1 MNSVGWIARY
11 LRIVPLLVKTGL
23 MQQMAYRPHFL
34 AMFAGKVIRIA
45 LLLLFFQ
52 AVFLK
57 VDRIGSW
64 NYDQVLLLFAT
75 FHVVDFLM
83 SITFHRNL
91 AFYLPQRIHSGDF
104 DARMLLPMNLLF
116 LTSLERIELID
127 FVSFLPSLALLG
139 YVLHRMDF
147 AFTGGQLLVYV
158 ALLANALV
166 FLFAAVLAI
175 ASLSFWTTQSS
186 GMARIFDS
194 LLKVGRYPVEIFE
207 GLLRNVFLYILPLV
221 LIAQFPSEALLG
233 KMSARTVLAS
243 SLLTGFLLVLSLR
256 LWKAGLNR
264 YQSASS

>member
-1 MNSVGWIARY
+1 VTGILRY

-23 MQQMAYRPHFL
+23 MQQMAYRPHFIS
-34 AMFAGKVIRIA
+34 MFIGKMIRIV

-91 AFYLPQRIHSGDF
+91 AFYLPLKVYTGEF
-104 DARMLLPMNLLF
+104 DSRMLLPVNLLF
-116 LTSLERIELID
+116 LSSLERIELID
-127 FVSFLPSLALLG
+127 FASFLPTLAFLG
-139 YVLHRMDF
+139 YVLYRLEFD
-147 AFTGGQLLVYV
+147 FTGGQFAVYLV
-158 ALLANALV
+158 LLANALV

-175 ASLSFWTTQSS
+175 ASLSFWTTRSN
-186 GMARIFDS
+186 GLARIFDS
-194 LLKVGRYPVEIFE
+194 LLKVGRYPLEIFE
-207 GLLRNVFLYILPLV
+207 GFWKSVFLYILPLV
-221 LIAQFPSEALLG
+221 FIAQFPSEALLG
-233 KMSARTVLAS
+233 VLSVRAV
-243 SLLTGFLLVLSLR
+243 LVATGITGFLLALSLR

-264 YQSASS
+264 YQSTSS

>member
-1 MNSVGWIARY
+1 
-11 LRIVPLLVKTGL
+11 
-23 MQQMAYRPHFL
+23 MQQMAYRPHF
-34 AMFAGKVIRIA
+34 ASMFAGKVIRIV

-64 NYDQVLLLFAT
+64 GYDQVLLLFAT

-91 AFYLPQRIHSGDF
+91 AFYLPRKVQTGDF
-104 DARMLLPMNLLF
+104 DATMLLPVNLLF
-116 LTSLERIELID
+116 FSSLERIELID
-127 FVSFLPSLALLG
+127 FASFLPTLGFLG
-139 YVLHRMDF
+139 YVLVRLEF
-147 AFTGGQLLVYV
+147 SFTGGQFLVYLV
-158 ALLANALV
+158 LLSNALL

-186 GMARIFDS
+186 GLARIFDS
-194 LLKVGRYPVEIFE
+194 LLKVGRYPIEIFD
-207 GLLRNVFLYILPLV
+207 GMWRMVFLYILPLV

-233 KMSARTVLAS
+233 ILSPRAVLAATGV
-243 SLLTGFLLVLSLR
+243 TGFLLALSLLCWR
-256 LWKAGLNR
+256 TGLRR

>member
-1 MNSVGWIARY
+1 MKGIVRY
-11 LRIVPLLVKTGL
+11 LRLVLLLVKTGL
-23 MQQMAYRPHFL
+23 MQQMAYRPHFVS
-34 AMFAGKVIRIA
+34 MFVGKVVRIA

-91 AFYLPQRIHSGDF
+91 AFYLPQKVHSGDF
-104 DARMLLPMNLLF
+104 DARMLLPVNLLF
-116 LTSLERIELID
+116 LSSLERIEMIY
-127 FVSFLPSLALLG
+127 FASFLPTLGFLG
-139 YVLHRMDF
+139 YVLVRLEF
-147 AFTGGQLLVYV
+147 AFTGSQFLVYLV
-158 ALLANALV
+158 LIINSLL

-175 ASLSFWTTQSS
+175 ASLFFWTTQWS

-194 LLKVGRYPVEIFE
+194 LLKVGRYPIEIFE
-207 GLLRNVFLYILPLV
+207 GFWRSVFLYILPLV
-221 LIAQFPSEALLG
+221 LIAQLPSEALLG
-233 KMSARTVLAS
+233 ILSARAVLIATAV
-243 SLLTGFLLVLSLR
+243 TGLLLVLALL
-256 LWKAGLNR
+256 LWRAGLKQ